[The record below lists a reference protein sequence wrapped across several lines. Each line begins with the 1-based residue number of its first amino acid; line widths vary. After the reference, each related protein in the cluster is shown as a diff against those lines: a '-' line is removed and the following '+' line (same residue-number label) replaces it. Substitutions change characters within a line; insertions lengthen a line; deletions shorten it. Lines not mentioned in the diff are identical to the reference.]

1 MPTRL
6 FVSTNPSNPSPKP
19 AEAKALAGEDE
30 RKKVRAGRKK
40 FPHTTEKV
48 SAHYKKK
55 GRKEEKTQKRAR

>member
-48 SAHYKKK
+48 SAHYGKKRKK
-55 GRKEEKTQKRAR
+55 GRKNTEKS